1 MKKLLSFLLVL
12 VLIAGLLSVG
22 AAAAGPEVMLSR
34 QGLRADGKTI
44 ACEKYNI
51 DGSNYFKL
59 RDIAWLVNGTGSQ
72 FSVGYDEVKK
82 TVSIVTGEEYVPD
95 GSEMDLSGGDK
106 SATAKPSTQPILI
119 NGTVRSDLSVY
130 NIGGNNYFKLR
141 DLGTALG
148 FKVDYD
154 AASNTAIIISKMA
167 PSPTEWLTEEY
178 ITKGNDGS
186 SSRSVTVYNQEGRMV
201 SYHSENE
208 NYKEETVYR
217 YDELGRQIGASSTDT
232 WYGGEGGPDV
242 YRNKSTRVYDIW
254 GNLARETSEGDGD
267 VITEYIYTYDE
278 NGKELSYTYRTN
290 AGEST
295 TIYRYDGNGYLSR
308 MESTYMDDS
317 VYYTDYVRDA
327 AGRTLK
333 ETTYS
338 NSGEISY
345 TQVYTYDKNGNNTKL
360 VYTSGSG
367 TVMTYTYT
375 YDAKGNLTHEEVDS
389 PYSKSVTDYV
399 YDKGGR
405 MVRMERKDSDGSSV
419 LGLYQFDDEGQQIR
433 SEYTTSYGYRN
444 VNECIYDAKGRLV
457 KETDDDDGTVTVSE
471 YTYDEAARKMTMVS
485 TISYPLPESMSISD
499 GEMTM
504 ATGESCY
511 LYVSYEPYNA
521 MYEHV
526 TWSSSDPSVVTVD
539 KDGYVTAV
547 AEGTAVL
554 TAISDSG
561 LTASCRVTVKESSLT
576 FTVEPSSLTVKNHY
590 TKSVRFKVQAVGY
603 SNYWLNFRNYSS
615 DVITVSWDE
624 GWTEDG
630 TATMLYITGDA
641 VGKATVE
648 IFITGEKDGEPIGES
663 IFIPVTVT
671 D

>member
-1 MKKLLSFLLVL
+1 MKKYLCFLLVL
-12 VLIAGLLSVG
+12 VLLAGLLSVG

-34 QGLRADGKTI
+34 QGLRADGKAI

-72 FSVGYDEVKK
+72 FSVGYDAVRK
-82 TVSIVTGEEYVPD
+82 TVSIVTGEEYIPD

-106 SATAKPSTQPILI
+106 SASAVPSAQTVLI
-119 NGTVRSDLSVY
+119 DGAERSDLSVY

-154 AASNTAIIISKMA
+154 GASNTAIIISKMA
-167 PSPTEWLTEEY
+167 PSPVEWLTEEY
-178 ITKGNDGS
+178 IFKSNDGS
-186 SSRSVTVYNQEGRMV
+186 SSRSVTVYNQEGRMI
-201 SYHSENE
+201 SYRSENE

-217 YDELGRQIGASSTDT
+217 YDELGRQIGSTSTET
-232 WYGGEGGPDV
+232 WYGGEGGPEV
-242 YRNKSTRVYDIW
+242 YRNKSSRVYDIW

-333 ETTYS
+333 ETTY
-338 NSGEISY
+338 NNAGELSY

-375 YDAKGNLTHEEVDS
+375 YDGKGNLTHEEVDS
-389 PYSKSVTDYV
+389 PYSKSNTDYV

-405 MVRMERKDSDGSSV
+405 MVRMERKDSDGSGA
-419 LGLYQFDDEGQQIR
+419 LGLYQFDDEGRQIR
-433 SEYTTSYGYRN
+433 SEYTTSYGYRD
-444 VNECIYDAKGRLV
+444 VTERIYDGKGRLV

>member
-1 MKKLLSFLLVL
+1 MKKILGFLLIL
-12 VLIAGLLSVG
+12 VLLAGLLSVG

-72 FSVGYDEVKK
+72 FSVGYDAVRK
-82 TVSIVTGEEYVPD
+82 TVSIVTGEEYIPD

-106 SATAKPSTQPILI
+106 SASAVPSAQTVLI
-119 NGTVRSDLSVY
+119 DGAERSDLSVY

-154 AASNTAIIISKMA
+154 GASNTAIIISKMA
-167 PSPTEWLTEEY
+167 PSPVEWLTEEY
-178 ITKGNDGS
+178 ISKSNDGS
-186 SSRSVTVYNQEGRMV
+186 SSRSVSVYNQDGRMI
-201 SYHSENE
+201 SYRSENE

-217 YDELGRQIGASSTDT
+217 YDELGRQIGSTSTET
-232 WYGGEGGPDV
+232 WYGGEGGTEV

-254 GNLARETSEGDGD
+254 GNLVQEIYEGDGD
-267 VITEYIYTYDE
+267 VVTEYIHTYDE
-278 NGKELSYTYRTN
+278 NGRELSYTYRTN
-290 AGEST
+290 AGANT
-295 TIYRYDGNGYLSR
+295 TVYRYDGSGYLTR
-308 MESTYMDDS
+308 METTYMDDS

-327 AGRTLK
+327 EGRTLK

-338 NSGEISY
+338 NTDGLSY
-345 TQVYTYDKNGNNTKL
+345 TQVYTYDKDGNNTKL

-375 YDAKGNLTHEEVDS
+375 YDGKGNLTHEEVDS
-389 PYSKSVTDYV
+389 PYSSSSTDYV

-405 MVRMERKDSDGSSV
+405 MVRMERKDSDGSGA
-419 LGLYQFDDEGQQIR
+419 LGLYQFDDEGRQIR
-433 SEYTTSYGYRN
+433 SEYTTSYGYRD
-444 VNECIYDAKGRLV
+444 VTERVYDAKGRLV
-457 KETDDDDGTVTVSE
+457 KETEEDDGTVTVSE
-471 YTYDEAARKMTMVS
+471 YAYDEAARKMTAVS

-504 ATGESCY
+504 ATGESYY

-521 MYEHV
+521 VYEHV
-526 TWSSSDPSVVTVD
+526 TWSSSDPAVVTVD
-539 KDGYVTAV
+539 EDGYVTAV

-554 TAISDSG
+554 TAVSDSG
-561 LTASCRVTVKESSLT
+561 LTASCQVTVKESSLT
-576 FTVEPSSLTVKNHY
+576 FTVEPSSLTVKNHF
-590 TKSVRFKVQAVGY
+590 TKAVRCKVQAVGY

-648 IFITGEKDGEPIGES
+648 LYITAEKDGEPIGES

>member
-1 MKKLLSFLLVL
+1 MKKFLSFLLVL
-12 VLIAGLLSVG
+12 VLTAGLLSVG

-72 FSVGYDEVKK
+72 FSVGYDAVRK
-82 TVSIVTGEEYVPD
+82 TVSIVTGEEYAPD

-106 SATAKPSTQPILI
+106 SATAVPSAQTVLI
-119 NGTVRSDLSVY
+119 DGAERSDLSVY

-154 AASNTAIIISKMA
+154 AASNTAIIISKLA

-178 ITKGNDGS
+178 ISSGNDGS
-186 SSRSVTVYNQEGRMV
+186 RSRSVSVYNQDGRMI
-201 SYHSENE
+201 SYRSENE
-208 NYKEETVYR
+208 NYKEEVVYR
-217 YDELGRQIGASSTDT
+217 YDELGRQIGSDSTET
-232 WYGGEGGPDV
+232 WYGGEGGPEV
-242 YRNKSTRVYDIW
+242 YRNKTTRVYDIW

-278 NGKELSYTYRTN
+278 NGRELSYTYRTN

-295 TIYRYDGNGYLSR
+295 TVYRYDENGYLSR
-308 MESTYMDDS
+308 TESAYMDDS

-333 ETTYS
+333 ETTY
-338 NSGEISY
+338 NNAGELSY
-345 TQVYTYDKNGNNTKL
+345 SQVYTYDKDGNNTKL
-360 VYTSGSG
+360 VYTSGAG
-367 TVMTYTYT
+367 NVMTYTYT
-375 YDAKGNLTHEEVDS
+375 YDGKGHLTREEIDS
-389 PYSKSVTDYV
+389 PYNKSATDYV

-405 MVRMERKDSDGSSV
+405 MVRMERKDADGSGS
-419 LGLYQFDDEGQQIR
+419 LGLYQYDDEGRQIR
-433 SEYTTSYGYRN
+433 SEYTTSYGYRD
-444 VNECIYDAKGRLV
+444 VTERIYDGKGRLV
-457 KETDDDDGTVTVSE
+457 KETEDDDGTVTVSE
-471 YTYDEAARKMTMVS
+471 YVYDEAARKLTAVIS
-485 TISYPLPESMSISD
+485 ISYPLPESMRISD

-504 ATGESCY
+504 AAGDSCY
-511 LYVSYEPYNA
+511 LSVYYEPYNA

-547 AEGTAVL
+547 APGEAVL
-554 TAISDSG
+554 SAVSDSG
-561 LTASCRVTVKESSLT
+561 LAASCRITVQERSLT
-576 FTVEPSSLTVKNHY
+576 FAAEPSSLTVRNHF

-630 TATMLYITGDA
+630 TATLLYITGDA
-641 VGKATVE
+641 VGNGTVE
-648 IFITGEKDGEPIGES
+648 VFITGEKDGEPIGES

>member
-1 MKKLLSFLLVL
+1 MKKNLSFFLALI
-12 VLIAGLLSVG
+12 LIAGLLSVG
-22 AAAAGPEVMLSR
+22 AAAAGDRVMVSR
-34 QGLRADGKTI
+34 QNLRVDGVTI
-44 ACEKYNI
+44 LCEKYNI
-51 DGSNYFKL
+51 NDRNYFKL
-59 RDIAWLVNGTGSQ
+59 RDLAQLVNGTGSQ
-72 FSVGYDEVKK
+72 FDVDYDEEAGAM
-82 TVSIVTGEEYVPD
+82 IVTTG
-95 GSEMDLSGGDK
+95 
-106 SATAKPSTQPILI
+106 QPYTHP
-119 NGTVRSDLSVY
+119 NGTELKIGEDNSAKAKRSSQTLYIDGEKRSDLTAY
-130 NIGGNNYFKLR
+130 NIDGTNFFQLR
-141 DLGTALG
+141 ELEDILG

-154 AASNTAIIISKMA
+154 QPSNTAIIISKMA
-167 PSPTEWLTEEY
+167 PTPTEWLTEEY
-178 ITKGNDGS
+178 ISKSNDGS
-186 SSRSVTVYNQEGRMV
+186 SSRSVSVYNQEGRMV
-201 SYHSENE
+201 SYRSENE

-217 YDELGRQIGASSTDT
+217 YDELGRQIGSNSTET
-232 WYGGEGGPDV
+232 WYGGEGGPEV

-254 GNLARETSEGDGD
+254 GNLVQEIYEGDGD
-267 VITEYIYTYDE
+267 VVTEYIYTYDE
-278 NGKELSYTYRTN
+278 NGRELSYTYRTN

-295 TIYRYDGNGYLSR
+295 TVYRYDGNGYLSR

-338 NSGEISY
+338 NTDGLSY
-345 TQVYTYDKNGNNTKL
+345 SQVYTYDKDGNNTKL

-367 TVMTYTYT
+367 TVTTYTYT
-375 YDAKGNLTHEEVDS
+375 YDGKGNLTHEEVDS
-389 PYSKSVTDYV
+389 PYSQSSTDYV

-419 LGLYQFDDEGQQIR
+419 LGLYQFDDEGRQIR
-433 SEYTTSYGYRN
+433 GEYTTSYGYRD
-444 VNECIYDAKGRLV
+444 VTETVYDAKGRLV
-457 KETDDDDGTVTVSE
+457 KETEDDDGTVTVSE

-504 ATGESCY
+504 ATGESYY

-539 KDGYVTAV
+539 EDGYVTAV
-547 AEGTAVL
+547 AAGTAVL
-554 TAISDSG
+554 TAVSDSG
-561 LTASCRVTVKESSLT
+561 LTASCQVTVKESSLT
-576 FTVEPSSLTVKNHY
+576 FTVEPSSLTVKNHF
-590 TKSVRFKVQAVGY
+590 TKSVRCKVQAVGY

-648 IFITGEKDGEPIGES
+648 IFITSEKDGEPIGES